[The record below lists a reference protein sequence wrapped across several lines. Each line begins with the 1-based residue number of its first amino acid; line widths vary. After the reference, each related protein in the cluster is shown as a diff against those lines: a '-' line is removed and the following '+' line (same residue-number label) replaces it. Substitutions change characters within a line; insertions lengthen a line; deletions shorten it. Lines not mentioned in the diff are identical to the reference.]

1 MTIADGWTKIS
12 GRLFGLVCLG
22 FSLFQI
28 YTGVAGALPHMMQR
42 AIHVMFALVL
52 VLGFPQLMGV
62 AKRKRAP
69 ALDLMLA
76 AAVAVATLYVA
87 VNHDDL
93 MNRVFSPDRIEYL
106 LCLVLLVGI
115 FEACRRSM
123 GWTLLILMMACFF
136 YAILGPYVPGMW
148 RHPGFSLEDLVSRLY
163 MSDVGLWGSI
173 TGVSA
178 VIIAIFIIFGSV
190 MAATGGGNSFIDI
203 SLILTGRQ
211 VGGAAKVATIASS
224 LFGTISGSG
233 MGNAAATGS
242 VTIPMMKRLG
252 YPPAF
257 AAGVEAVAST
267 GGQIMPPVMG
277 AGAFVMADITGI
289 PYVRIMGAALL
300 PAILFYVGV
309 YFSIHFFA
317 LKTRMAMIPKER
329 IPRWRQVTAFGTMAN
344 LLIPVGVLIYYLV
357 AGYSL
362 GWAGSCAT
370 IAAMITYLAFGE
382 GKPIGGRALD
392 LLESLRAGGAIL
404 AKLAILVVV
413 AQVIV
418 SLITVTGVGTKFSS
432 LMLSMGRDN
441 LFAVLF
447 VTMLAA
453 LILGMGLP
461 TVAAYLFT
469 ASILVPAMVKLGI
482 PILPSH
488 MFVFYF
494 AIIASI
500 TPPICTAVYAA
511 AGIAQ
516 TSFLETA
523 KYAMLLGASSFI
535 IPYLFAYNGAL
546 LLEGTWVSVP
556 LEFVL
561 AFIIVLVLSAALM
574 GYLAHPLS
582 LWQRV
587 LLLFAGLLFALD
599 PLYIRLPGLLL
610 IVAVVMW
617 NYREKQASARLLEG
631 SPSGPAAG

>member
-1 MTIADGWTKIS
+1 MTTADGGPKAAA
-12 GRLFGLVCLG
+12 RLFGLMCLG

-52 VLGFPQLMGV
+52 ILGFPQFMGAAARRRLPV
-62 AKRKRAP
+62 V
-69 ALDLMLA
+69 DLLLA
-76 AAVAVATLYVA
+76 AAVVVAALHVA
-87 VNHDDL
+87 VNHEDL
-93 MNRVFSPDRIEYL
+93 MNRVFSPDWLEYL
-106 LCLVLLVGI
+106 LCLVLVACV

-123 GWTLLILMMACFF
+123 GWSLLVLMMVYFL

-148 RHPGFSLEDLVSRLY
+148 RHPGFGVADLVSRLY

-173 TGVSA
+173 TGVFA

-252 YPPAF
+252 YPPPF

-267 GGQIMPPVMG
+267 GGQMMPPIMR
-277 AGAFVMADITGI
+277 AGAFVMSDITGI
-289 PYVRIMGAALL
+289 PYLRIMGAAFL
-300 PAILFYVGV
+300 PAMLFYTGV

-317 LKTRMAMIPKER
+317 LKARMAVIPDER
-329 IPRWRQVTAFGTMAN
+329 IPRWKHVTTFGTMVN
-344 LLIPVGVLIYYLV
+344 LLIPVGILIYYLM
-357 AGYSL
+357 AGSCL

-370 IAAMITYLAFGE
+370 LAAMATYLACGE
-382 GKPIGGRALD
+382 GAPIRGRVLN

-432 LMLSMGRDN
+432 LLLSMGKDS
-441 LFAVLF
+441 LFPVLF
-447 VTMLAA
+447 ITMVAA

-469 ASILVPAMVKLGI
+469 AAILVPAMVKLGV
-482 PILPSH
+482 PILSAH

-516 TSFLETA
+516 ASWMETA
-523 KYAMLLGASSFI
+523 KYAVLLGASSFV

-546 LLEGTWVSVP
+546 LLEEAWVSIVFEFI
-556 LEFVL
+556 LAFVL
-561 AFIIVLVLSAALM
+561 VLVLSAALM
-574 GYLAHPLS
+574 GHLALPLS
-582 LWQRV
+582 PVQRAI
-587 LLLFAGLLFALD
+587 LLVGGLLFALD
-599 PLYIRLPGLLL
+599 RPYLKLPGLLL
-610 IVAVVMW
+610 VMAVAIW
-617 NYREKQASARLLEG
+617 NYRESRA
-631 SPSGPAAG
+631 P